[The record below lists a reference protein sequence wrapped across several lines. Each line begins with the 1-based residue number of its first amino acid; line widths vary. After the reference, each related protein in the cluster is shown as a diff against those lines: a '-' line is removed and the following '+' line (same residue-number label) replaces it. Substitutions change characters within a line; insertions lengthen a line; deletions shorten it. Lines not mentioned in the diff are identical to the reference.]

1 MYGVKL
7 FGFKQLELKQD
18 RGERMG
24 VPKGCENQI
33 GPRVKRLS
41 HAMNRR
47 FMEFAR
53 EDGLDEVTA
62 ISGRI
67 MGLIYFNSD
76 RDIFQRDVEQAF
88 KITRSS
94 VTSVVQLMEKNG
106 YISRQPVPYDARL
119 KKLVLT
125 DKGMEAHEKALRA
138 MCRVEGMVS
147 SALTESE
154 KHNFIALCDKMTAA
168 VEAGETE
175 ETAG

>member
-1 MYGVKL
+1 
-7 FGFKQLELKQD
+7 
-18 RGERMG
+18 MG

-76 RDIFQRDVEQAF
+76 RDIFPKDVEQAF

-125 DKGMEAHEKALRA
+125 DKGMEAHEAAAGHAPGGGHGVLGPHGGSKSTI
-138 MCRVEGMVS
+138 S
-147 SALTESE
+147 S
-154 KHNFIALCDKMTAA
+154 LCATK
-168 VEAGETE
+168 
-175 ETAG
+175 